1 MLGFGK
7 ASTFSQK
14 GDNLTV
20 YAVDVRTD
28 FFNGSAI
35 DYATQNVL
43 LL

>member
-7 ASTFSQK
+7 ASTFRQK

-20 YAVDVRTD
+20 YAVDARTD

-35 DYATQNVL
+35 DYASQNVL